1 MADIANF
8 LAQNSPRFNRAAQD
22 RSHFGNALLQNDVDR
37 LPQRNA
43 AEDAAIAADQQAVGQ
58 DRQTHARKMAADMLG
73 AIADAP
79 PETRIQL
86 ATQIVRGSAFQ
97 QVGRDAGLPVDQF
110 NPQPTDDPEQLGQ
123 VSRSW
128 AQALGGQGGAQQR
141 VHSMI
146 PLANGNAGYMT
157 ENGQVVDTGQ
167 KMRES
172 YTPIEVA
179 GGRAAFNRGA
189 GTVAPI
195 SSAEDEAAGA
205 GLIAGQQQGAR
216 EAATTA
222 AIPGQVTAKTR
233 TERLALQVDEGFSA
247 SDAMPVIN
255 RAIELLGTVKTGG
268 INAAA
273 LAASNLL
280 GVTGADE
287 AELSNN
293 LGKAVLSQLRSTFG
307 AAFTEREGARLDSIE
322 ANFGKSTEG
331 NLRLLQQLQKMVER
345 EALRGINAA
354 IQMGDQAT
362 ADQIREGLGFSLTPG
377 QGGMSFATEAEAA
390 AAEQAGRLKKGQ
402 RVTVGGQSG
411 VWQ

>member
-1 MADIANF
+1 VPNPF
-8 LAQNSPRFNRAAQD
+8 QGPNLAEIDRAAYSN
-22 RSHFGNALLQNDVDR
+22 RLMRNDVDR
-37 LPQRNA
+37 IPQRNA
-43 AEDAAIAADQQAVGQ
+43 AEDMAIQADQQTMGQ
-58 DRQTHARKMAADMLG
+58 NRTDNARRMAADMFS

-79 PETRIQL
+79 DPISTGAMLVQS
-86 ATQIVRGSAFQ
+86 QAFREI
-97 QVGRDAGLPVDQF
+97 GGELKLPVDQF
-110 NPQPTDDPEQLGQ
+110 RPAQGDDPEQIRAAA
-123 VSRSW
+123 RSW
-128 AQALGGQGGAQQR
+128 AQAVGAGGGQQR
-141 VHSMI
+141 KVHSTHVLDDGTI
-146 PLANGNAGYMT
+146 ALTYTDGTTERTSERARNPLQLT
-157 ENGQVVDTGQ
+157 D
-167 KMRES
+167 
-172 YTPIEVA
+172 IA
-179 GGRAAFNRGA
+179 GGRALVDRLSGQ
-189 GTVAPI
+189 TQQL
-195 SSAEDEAAGA
+195 STAEQEAAA
-205 GLIAGQQQGAR
+205 AANAAGQQQGAR

-222 AIPGQVTAKTR
+222 ALPGQVTAKTR

-362 ADQIREGLGFSLTPG
+362 ADQIREGLSFSLTPG